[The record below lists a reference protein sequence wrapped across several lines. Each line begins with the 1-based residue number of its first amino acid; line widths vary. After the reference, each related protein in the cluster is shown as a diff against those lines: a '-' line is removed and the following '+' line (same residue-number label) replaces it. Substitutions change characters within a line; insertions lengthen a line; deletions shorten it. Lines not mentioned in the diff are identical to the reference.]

1 MISIAFVK
9 VPDYKKWD
17 TVYKS
22 SRQWYQNSS
31 SLSTHSSSSTF
42 GHLVDCFLLH
52 LFLSTRILRDFGFLL
67 RFHSL
72 SLIFSSL
79 DRLIPLRLSHF
90 RFHVTLGQDGF
101 QRCTLNGTLELDGS
115 SGSLFGDFFSGT
127 FLVLLSVQNSPRYFS
142 WISLHQEGSFDFLAQ
157 EIEQL
162 SINSD
167 ESFSMTWV
175 DLVTT
180 EITQFQLHCVRLFE
194 FP

>member
-22 SRQWYQNSS
+22 SRQWYQNSL
-31 SLSTHSSSSTF
+31 SLAAYSPSSTF
-42 GHLVDCFLLH
+42 GHLVDCLLLH
-52 LFLSTRILRDFGFLL
+52 LLLSTRILRDFGFLL

-90 RFHVTLGQDGF
+90 GFHVSLGQDGF
-101 QRCTLNGTLELDGS
+101 QRCTLNCALELDGS
-115 SGSLFGDFFSGT
+115 SGSLFGDFLGGT
-127 FLVLLSVQNSPRYFS
+127 LLVLLSVQNSPRYFS
-142 WISLHQEGSFDFLAQ
+142 WISLHEKGSFSFLAQ

-162 SINSD
+162 SVNSD
-167 ESFSMTWV
+167 ESFSMTRV

-180 EITQFQLHCVRLFE
+180 EIAQLQLHCVRLFE